1 MRALVLSLALLLPLQ
16 PAAAQYKHG
25 AEHTSELKISTPKM
39 KDSGVLNKGALRR
52 ALKRKFA
59 ELNSCHSP
67 GMPAGNVVV
76 DLVIDLDGLVSSV
89 RARGVSTSVAGCV
102 QGVIDG
108 IRFPSPKAAVKA
120 RVTLTYRVA
129 RPRP

>member
-1 MRALVLSLALLLPLQ
+1 MRALVLSLALLLTIQ

-25 AEHTSELKISTPKM
+25 AEHTSELRISTPKM
-39 KDSGVLNKGALRR
+39 KDSGVLNKGAVRR

-59 ELNSCHSP
+59 ELTSCHTP
-67 GMPAGNVVV
+67 AMPAGNVVV
-76 DLVIDLDGLVSSV
+76 DLSIDRDGLVSSV
-89 RARGVSTSVAGCV
+89 RARGVSTNVAACV

-108 IRFPSPKAAVKA
+108 IRFPLPKATVKT